1 MVTQVKVQPR
11 KGARTKRGSPPR
23 RAPWGTMSRAQ
34 VVDAAMDVVSGGGY
48 EQMTIRSLASR
59 LGVAPMSLYRHV
71 KDKGDLLD
79 EVVDRLFDEIWRPA
93 APPEDWRAWMTE
105 AAERAHRFLVE
116 QPAALHV
123 YLRHPVTSPAAAER
137 TEEVVRVLAQ
147 ATGDEAAARRAH
159 AAIHTY
165 TLGFS
170 ALEAARAKSPL
181 REGDGGPLARQL
193 ASYATPRQFLAGL
206 NFLLDGIERGSAG
219 AGSAA

>member
-1 MVTQVKVQPR
+1 VTELDVGFLV
-11 KGARTKRGSPPR
+11 GAPAAPR
-23 RAPWGTMSRAQ
+23 RNPWGTLSRAL
-34 VVDAAMDVVSGGGY
+34 VVDAAVRFIEEHGY
-48 EQMTIRSLASR
+48 QELSVRRLAHE
-59 LGVAPMSLYRHV
+59 LDVAPMSIYRHV
-71 KDKGDLLD
+71 RSKDDLLD